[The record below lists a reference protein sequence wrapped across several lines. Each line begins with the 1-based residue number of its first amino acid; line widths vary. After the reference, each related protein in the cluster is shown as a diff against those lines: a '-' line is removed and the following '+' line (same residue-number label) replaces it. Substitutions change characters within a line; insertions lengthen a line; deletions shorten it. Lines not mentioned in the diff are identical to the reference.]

1 MSYLFEIIVILV
13 LIAITGYLA
22 LSEFAIISAKK
33 PRLQQRADEG
43 DERARAALTLAD
55 KPTPFLST
63 IQIGITLLGIFAG
76 AYGGA
81 TLAAGLSP
89 LIQEIPVLAPYSEP
103 ISIALIVLLIT
114 YLTLV
119 FGELIPKRIALNN
132 AESIASRV
140 ARPMSIL
147 SSIASP
153 VVFLLSRSTELFFRI
168 FGMKESEEP
177 PVTEEEIKIMLE
189 EGTEHG
195 VFEKAEVS
203 MVEGI
208 FDLGD
213 RNVASVMTPR
223 PDIIGID
230 LEDSQEMNFRIMAE
244 AGHSFFPVFK
254 GELDNI
260 AGLVLV
266 KDIWSSLAFGTR
278 PDIANSLRKPYF
290 VPENT
295 SILKLLETFRESGL
309 PVALVTDEYGSIRGL
324 VTLHDILESIV
335 GGVRSS
341 IDRPEPPSIVQREDG
356 SWLIDGGVVMEDL
369 EEILPVDELPGRG
382 SYQTL
387 SGFIMYVLQRI
398 PSTGDH
404 TKSNNFRFEV
414 VDMDGNRVDKVLV
427 SPLNEEQVK

>member
-13 LIAITGYLA
+13 LIAINAYFA

-33 PRLQQRADEG
+33 VRLQQRLDEG
-43 DERARAALTLAD
+43 DKRAGEALMLAD
-55 KPTPFLST
+55 EPTPFLST
-63 IQIGITLLGIFAG
+63 IQIGITLVGIFAG

-89 LIQEIPVLAPYSEP
+89 LIQEIPVLAPYSDL
-103 ISIALIVLLIT
+103 ISITLIVLLIT

-119 FGELIPKRIALNN
+119 FGELIPKRIALSN

-140 ARPMSIL
+140 ARPMQIL
-147 SSIASP
+147 TSIASP
-153 VVFLLSRSTELFFRI
+153 VVFLLSRSTELFLRI
-168 FGMKESEEP
+168 FGIRQAAVP
-177 PVTEEEIKIMLE
+177 PVTEDEIKIMLE

-195 VFEKAEVS
+195 VFDKAEVS

-213 RNVASVMTPR
+213 RNVASLMTPR

-230 LEDSQEMNFRIMAE
+230 LEDSPEINYQVMAD
-244 AGHSFFPVFK
+244 AGHSFFPVFR
-254 GELDNI
+254 GDLDNI
-260 AGLVLV
+260 SGLVSV
-266 KDIWSSLAFGTR
+266 KDIWSSLASGTK
-278 PDIANSLRKPYF
+278 PDIGKILRKPYF

-295 SILKLLETFRESGL
+295 SILKLIEAFRESGL
-309 PVALVTDEYGSIRGL
+309 PIALVTDEYGGIRGL

-335 GGVRSS
+335 GGVHR
-341 IDRPEPPSIVQREDG
+341 IERPEPPPIVQREDG

-369 EEILPVDELPGRG
+369 DEILPVDELPGKG

-387 SGFIMYVLQRI
+387 SGFIMYALQRI
-398 PSTGDH
+398 PSTGDY
-404 TKSNNFRFEV
+404 TESNQFRFEV

-427 SPLNEEQVK
+427 SSLGKEAEE

>member
-1 MSYLFEIIVILV
+1 MRYLFEILVILV
-13 LIAITGYLA
+13 LIAINGYFA

-33 PRLQQRADEG
+33 PRLQQRADDG
-43 DERARAALTLAD
+43 DERAREALRLAD
-55 KPTPFLST
+55 APTPFLST
-63 IQIGITLLGIFAG
+63 IQIGITLVGIFAG

-89 LIQEIPVLAPYSEP
+89 LIQEIPVLAPYSDL
-103 ISIALIVLLIT
+103 ISITLIVLLIT

-119 FGELIPKRIALNN
+119 FGELIPKRIALSN
-132 AESIASRV
+132 AESIAARV

-153 VVFLLSRSTELFFRI
+153 LVYLLSRSTDAFLRL
-168 FGMKESEEP
+168 FGMKESEVV

-195 VFEKAEVS
+195 VFDKAEVS

-213 RNVASVMTPR
+213 RNVASLMTPR
-223 PDIIGID
+223 PDIVGID
-230 LEDSQEMNFRIMAE
+230 LEDPPETNFRIMSD
-244 AGHSFFPVFK
+244 AGHSFFPVFR
-254 GELDNI
+254 GELDTI
-260 AGLVLV
+260 AGLVSV
-266 KDIWSSLAFGTR
+266 KDIWSSLASGTS
-278 PDIANSLRKPYF
+278 PDIEKVLRKPYF

-309 PVALVTDEYGSIRGL
+309 PVALVTDEYGNIRGL
-324 VTLHDILESIV
+324 VTLHDILESII
-335 GGVRSS
+335 GAVRD

-356 SWLIDGGVVMEDL
+356 SWLIDGSVVLEDL
-369 EEILPVDELPGRG
+369 VEILPVDALPGRG

-387 SGFIMYVLQRI
+387 SGFIMYALQRI

-404 TKSNNFRFEV
+404 TEAIHFRFEV

-427 SPLNEEQVK
+427 SPVEEKPEA

>member
-13 LIAITGYLA
+13 LIAINAYFA

-33 PRLQQRADEG
+33 ARLQQRADEG
-43 DERARAALTLAD
+43 DEWAGEALRLAD
-55 KPTPFLST
+55 DPTPFLST
-63 IQIGITLLGIFAG
+63 IQIGITLVGIFAG

-89 LIQEIPVLAPYSEP
+89 LIQEIPVLAPYSDL
-103 ISIALIVLLIT
+103 ISITLIVLLIT

-119 FGELIPKRIALNN
+119 FGELIPKRIALSN
-132 AESIASRV
+132 AESIASRI

-147 SSIASP
+147 SSLASP
-153 VVFLLSRSTELFFRI
+153 VVFLLSRSTELFLRI
-168 FGMKESEEP
+168 FGIRQSDVP
-177 PVTEEEIKIMLE
+177 PVTEDEIKIMLE

-195 VFEKAEVS
+195 VFDKAEVS

-213 RNVASVMTPR
+213 RNVASLMTPR

-230 LEDSQEMNFRIMAE
+230 LEDSPEINYRIMAE
-244 AGHSFFPVFK
+244 AGHSFFPVFQ
-254 GELDNI
+254 GDLDNI
-260 AGLVLV
+260 SGLVSV
-266 KDIWSSLAFGTR
+266 KDIWSSLASGIK
-278 PDIANSLRKPYF
+278 PDIGKILRKPYF

-309 PVALVTDEYGSIRGL
+309 PIALVTDEYGSIRGL

-335 GGVRSS
+335 GGVRN

-369 EEILPVDELPGRG
+369 EEILPVDEMPGRG

-387 SGFIMYVLQRI
+387 SGFIMYALQRI
-398 PSTGDH
+398 PSTGDY
-404 TKSNNFRFEV
+404 TESNQFRFEV

-427 SPLNEEQVK
+427 SPTGKEAEE